1 MRNGQFSRS
10 VNIVKVADDFVLI
23 VTHGLHNLL
32 SLRHAMFAVSCERRY
47 RTLDSISSPVAGT
60 VTADLGKVVGK

>member
-1 MRNGQFSRS
+1 MRNGQFTRS
-10 VNIVKVADDFVLI
+10 VNVVKVADDFVLI

-32 SLRHAMFAVSCERRY
+32 SLRHAMFAVSVECRF
-47 RTLDSISSPVAGT
+47 RTFDSISLLVAGA